1 MAMINVAVFMHWGN
15 QVDHVMPKKAETAK
29 GNKCLFVNFN

>member
-1 MAMINVAVFMHWGN
+1 MAMINIAVFMHWGN

-29 GNKCLFVNFN
+29 PDFPNA